1 MFGLHG
7 LSVQNHW
14 FWLSAF
20 VRVLQRPLLVS
31 ERQVIPYGDRCWQ
44 VEGKIGPIGC
54 TAPED
59 IRAFDPKIGNLINKQ
74 EGWRSHKGDPT
85 VGQFSR

>member
-1 MFGLHG
+1 M
-7 LSVQNHW
+7 
-14 FWLSAF
+14 
-20 VRVLQRPLLVS
+20 R
-31 ERQVIPYGDRCWQ
+31 Q
-44 VEGKIGPIGC
+44 VEGKIGPIGW

-85 VGQFSR
+85 VGQFSRRFHRRAHWWLKGSVIPYGNPINARRE